1 MVLHILL
8 VFSTKLIL
16 FLYFYLLHVLF
27 VVILLGPPTYDQ
39 VHHWPGEGV
48 STTTAGSDTEVK
60 GPDLLKVINSPDPPK
75 SILYD
80 RNSPRGSPRVPDLPP
95 KPEVRFD
102 LSHQSGRSP
111 SSQSSPRGQTGSQQ
125 GSRQSTPDPIKTA
138 DIDLNVYGSL
148 PKTALAPGTFDYD
161 APSNF

>member
-1 MVLHILL
+1 MHC
-8 VFSTKLIL
+8 
-16 FLYFYLLHVLF
+16 F
-27 VVILLGPPTYDQ
+27 VVMILGPPTYDQ

-48 STTTAGSDTEVK
+48 STTTAGSDTELK
-60 GPDLLKVINSPDPPK
+60 GPDLLKVINSNPDPPK

-111 SSQSSPRGQTGSQQ
+111 SSQSSPRGHTGSQQ

-148 PKTALAPGTFDYD
+148 PKTALAPGMLTLHDPHLIHVIHETTQF
-161 APSNF
+161 FFWF